1 MYSLLLFV
9 NESTGRMNVYKD
21 VLTEDKV
28 VGGGWL
34 NFKEDVVEV
43 TNNYENSG
51 ALDDV
56 KTALGKLT
64 DWTKEYI
71 VPEQT
76 VIADS
81 AAAIGR
87 NLDEQK

>member
-71 VPEQT
+71 VR
-76 VIADS
+76 S
-81 AAAIGR
+81 R
-87 NLDEQK
+87 R